1 MLLATKEAP
10 KIRPLHFISG
20 LPRSGSTLLSAL
32 LKQNPGIHAGMS
44 GPVAGLV
51 TTALREMSAANE
63 YSVFISDEQRK
74 RILHGIVDNY
84 YGPEFDDKCIFDT
97 NRGWCAQM
105 PLIHTL
111 FPDSRVIACVRDV
124 SWIVDSVER
133 LIRRNALS
141 PSSIFKYQTGGTVYS
156 RADQIANGEG
166 MVGYSY
172 NALKEAFYS
181 EHAKKMLVVQ
191 YETLVTDPRRVLDAV
206 YKFTG
211 LNAFAHDFEN
221 IEFDAEEF
229 DSRAGTPGLH
239 VVRAKVGAES
249 RQTVLPPDVFQR
261 FANDAFWRNPDFN
274 TYGVQVV

>member
-1 MLLATKEAP
+1 
-10 KIRPLHFISG
+10 
-20 LPRSGSTLLSAL
+20 
-32 LKQNPGIHAGMS
+32 MS
-44 GPVAGLV
+44 GPIAGLV

-63 YSVFISDEQRK
+63 YALFISDAQRK
-74 RILHGIVDNY
+74 RILKGIVDNY
-84 YGPEFDDKCIFDT
+84 YGPEFDEKVVFDT
-97 NRGWCAQM
+97 NRGWCAQL

-111 FPDSRVIACVRDV
+111 FPESRMIACVRDV

-156 RADQIANGEG
+156 RADMIANGEG

-181 EHAKKMLVVQ
+181 EHAKKLLLVQ
-191 YETLVTDPRRVLDAV
+191 YETLVTDPQRVLTAI
-206 YKFTG
+206 YQFLGEKEIK
-211 LNAFAHDFEN
+211 HDFDN
-221 IEFDAEEF
+221 VEFEAEEF

-239 VVRAKVGAES
+239 VVRAKVSAEP

-274 TYGVQVV
+274 IHGVPIV

>member
-1 MLLATKEAP
+1 
-10 KIRPLHFISG
+10 
-20 LPRSGSTLLSAL
+20 
-32 LKQNPGIHAGMS
+32 MS

-63 YSVFISDEQRK
+63 YSVFISDDQRK

-105 PLIHTL
+105 PLINTL
-111 FPDSRVIACVRDV
+111 FPESRVIACVRDV

-133 LIRRNALS
+133 LIRRNTLS

-166 MVGYSY
+166 MVGNAY
-172 NALKEAFYS
+172 NGLKEAFYS
-181 EHAKKMLVVQ
+181 EYAKQMLVVQ
-191 YETLVTDPRRVLDAV
+191 YETLVNDPRRVLDAI

-211 LNAFAHDFEN
+211 QPAFAHDFDH

-239 VVRAKVGAES
+239 VVRAKVGAVQ

-261 FANDAFWRNPDFN
+261 FANDAFWRNRDIN
-274 TYGVQVV
+274 TNGVQIV

>member
-1 MLLATKEAP
+1 
-10 KIRPLHFISG
+10 
-20 LPRSGSTLLSAL
+20 
-32 LKQNPGIHAGMS
+32 MS

-63 YSVFISDEQRK
+63 YSLFISDAQRK
-74 RILHGIVDNY
+74 RILEGIVHNY
-84 YGPEFDDKCIFDT
+84 YGPEFDDMVVFDT
-97 NRGWCAQM
+97 NRGWCAQL

-111 FPDSRVIACVRDV
+111 FPESRMIACVRDV

-156 RADQIANGEG
+156 RADMIANGEG

-172 NALKEAFYS
+172 NALKEAFYC
-181 EHAKKMLVVQ
+181 EHANKLMLVQ
-191 YETLVTDPRRVLDAV
+191 YETLVTDPQRVLSAI
-206 YKFTG
+206 YQFLGEKEF
-211 LNAFAHDFEN
+211 LHDFDHV
-221 IEFDAEEF
+221 EFEAEEF

-239 VVRAKVGAES
+239 VVRKKVSAEP

-261 FANDAFWRNPDFN
+261 FANDAFWRNSDFN
-274 TYGVQVV
+274 LYSVPVV